1 MQTKEIEIRKI
12 KGNPYQ
18 TRLHMEEE
26 PLKILAKS
34 IRERGLFNPITLLKR
49 SENEYIIVHGHR
61 RLRAF
66 KKLHRKTIPSFVKS
80 RNKEHSL
87 MIDLIHENLVRED
100 LSVQEKALS
109 IKLLFSQIKNIK
121 DDLNQITSCIT
132 GVKLYKF
139 RGPRKK
145 EGKGA
150 AGRRGVRWTDNDM
163 FMAMKL
169 LKTIGMSENT
179 AISYLNILKLP
190 ERIQRRVYF
199 NVSNAERD
207 STTNKISIRLANE
220 LARVEDTEFRD
231 YLLEKAFKGSSA
243 MTINGLVNHYLT
255 KVLRGEWKGFE
266 RPRNNFSVI
275 KIYNKDL
282 FVEVGNS
289 CNHLS
294 AKLNTFRLTKIMP
307 LAEIM
312 EKEVFISAAKN
323 LRRQMK
329 NMDNRIKLLLKS
341 KGYVNVEKYPKNEVF
356 ELHVQENKLRK
367 TCRGNI
373 PKRILIRLGVKK
385 GDFVQVKIV
394 GVKK

>member
-1 MQTKEIEIRKI
+1 MQTKEIQTRKI

-49 SENEYIIVHGHR
+49 SENEYIIIHGHR
-61 RLRAF
+61 RLAAF
-66 KKLHRKTIPSFVKS
+66 KRLRRKTIPAFVKS
-80 RNKEHSL
+80 RNKERSL
-87 MIDLIHENLVRED
+87 MIDLIHENLVREN

-109 IKLLFSQIKNIK
+109 IKLLFSQIKNVK

-145 EGKGA
+145 EGQGA
-150 AGRRGVRWTDNDM
+150 AIRSGVRWTDEDM

-190 ERIQRRVYF
+190 ARIQSKVYF

-207 STTNKISIRLANE
+207 STTNKISIKLANE
-220 LARVEDTEFRD
+220 LSRVNDADFRD
-231 YLLEKAFKGSSA
+231 YLLEKAFKGSTA
-243 MTINGLVNHYLT
+243 RTINGLVNHYLM
-255 KVLRGEWKGFE
+255 KVLRGEWNGFE
-266 RPRNNFSVI
+266 RPRNNFSI
-275 KIYNKDL
+275 MKIFDKDL
-282 FVEVGNS
+282 FVEAGNS
-289 CNHLS
+289 CNHLRI
-294 AKLNTFRLTKIMP
+294 KLHTFKLTKIMP

-312 EKEVFISAAKN
+312 EKEVFISSAKN
-323 LRRQMK
+323 LRREMK
-329 NMDNRIKLLLKS
+329 NLDNRIKLLLKS
-341 KGYVNVEKYPKNEVF
+341 KGYVDVEKYPKNEIF
-356 ELHVQENKLRK
+356 EIHVQENKHKK
-367 TCRGNI
+367 TCRGSI
-373 PKRILIRLGVKK
+373 PKKILDRLGVKK
-385 GDFVQVKIV
+385 GAFVQVKIV